1 MRLVSW
7 NWFWYVLLG
16 FLMGGGAACLL
27 MLIKKKGL
35 KLKSFE
41 WTGVVLVFLVFMFMG
56 QTFIASFGEGVARAA
71 WLTLVFMGLPM
82 VMLAILTLRSVRK
95 RLSA

>member
-16 FLMGGGAACLL
+16 FLMGGGATCLL
-27 MLIKKKGL
+27 LLIKEKGL
-35 KLKSFE
+35 KLKWFE
-41 WTGVVLVFLVFMFMG
+41 WAGVVLTFLVFMFMG
-56 QTFIASFGEGVARAA
+56 QTFIASFREGVPRAA
-71 WLTLVFMGLPM
+71 WLSLVFMGLPM
-82 VMLAILTLRSVRK
+82 IILAVLTLRSVRK